1 MTMVTSDDLG
11 HGSSDEAGNRP
22 VILHTAEELRE
33 WREARRNRDVAVGF
47 VPTMGALHAGHRSL
61 MEIARREC
69 ARVVASIFVNPTQ
82 FGPNED
88 FSRYPRTFAADEAI
102 CMAAGVDAIFLPTA
116 EMMYPEGFATFV
128 EVGGVSELWE
138 GAARPGHFR
147 GVTTVVLKLFELVRP
162 EIAYFGLK
170 DYQQQLLIRRMVMDL
185 NIPIQIRSCAI
196 VREADGLA
204 MSSRN
209 RYLNEEE
216 RSRAVSI
223 SQALKMAREELTGG
237 TESLEAVRR
246 GMKAKIEGAGLQIEY
261 AAICDPLTLV
271 ELERREREMVLLV
284 AARLGSVRLIDN
296 MQVTLDEKTPGEPF
310 QQTKAELA
318 G

>member
-1 MTMVTSDDLG
+1 MANSDQFETNFIGDT
-11 HGSSDEAGNRP
+11 AIRP
-22 VILHTAEELRE
+22 VLLRTADEMRE
-33 WREARRNRDVAVGF
+33 WYDSHPKKEGLLGF

-61 MEIARREC
+61 LEIARREC
-69 ARVVASIFVNPTQ
+69 DLVVASIFVNPTQ

-88 FSRYPRTFAADEAI
+88 FSRYPRTFEADAAI
-102 CMAAGVDAIFLPTA
+102 CAAAGVDAIFLPSS
-116 EMMYPEGFATFV
+116 EVMYPPGFATFV

-162 EIAYFGLK
+162 NIAYFGMK
-170 DYQQQLLIRRMVMDL
+170 DYQQQLLIRRMVLDL

-196 VREADGLA
+196 VRESDGLA

-209 RYLNEEE
+209 RYLSEEE
-216 RSRAVSI
+216 RSRAVAI
-223 SQALKMAREELTGG
+223 SQALNWAREELANG
-237 TESLEAVRR
+237 TSSLDTVRR
-246 GMKAKIEGAGLQIEY
+246 GMIERIEAAGLEVEY

-271 ELERREREMVLLV
+271 ELQDSEYGMVLLV

-296 MQVTLDEKTPGEPF
+296 MQVTLDEASLGGQHQPK
-310 QQTKAELA
+310 KAESA
-318 G
+318 R